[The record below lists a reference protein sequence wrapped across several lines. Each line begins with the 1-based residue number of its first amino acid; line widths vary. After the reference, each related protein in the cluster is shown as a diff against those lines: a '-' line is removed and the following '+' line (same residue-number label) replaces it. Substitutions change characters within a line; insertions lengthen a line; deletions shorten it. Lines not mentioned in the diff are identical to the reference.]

1 MEGSLTEEL
10 PVDQIPR
17 LKAYYAKQQFDQHG
31 EKHSSYD
38 KGLHE
43 QLSTL
48 PEQTL
53 QVTPIKNVKIK
64 SKDTGRWI
72 TYTAAK
78 FEKSETR
85 VSSTYVA
92 INHHDTSYP
101 QFGQILRLY
110 FHSIAEATNTIIC
123 EINIFGSAY
132 LDTELQMWHCSTYSD
147 TEGPKRFLILEEI
160 SPPLIVSIDK
170 EVSRI
175 WFINYTHNN
184 AGDTA

>member
-1 MEGSLTEEL
+1 MEDSSTKEL

-17 LKAYYAKQQFDQHG
+17 LKAYYAKQQFDPHVK
-31 EKHSSYD
+31 KHSSFD
-38 KGLHE
+38 KGSHE

-78 FEKSETR
+78 FEKSETQ

-92 INHHDTSYP
+92 INHRDTSCP
-101 QFGQILRLY
+101 QFDQILRLY
-110 FHSIAEATNTIIC
+110 FHSFAEANTIFC

-132 LDTELQMWHCSTYSD
+132 LDTELQMWHCTTYSD
-147 TEGPKRFLILEEI
+147 TEAPKRL
-160 SPPLIVSIDK
+160 
-170 EVSRI
+170 
-175 WFINYTHNN
+175 FI
-184 AGDTA
+184 